1 MSDPDAKYVIVM
13 TTCPTDEEATR
24 IAAALVQGKMAAC
37 VQASAI
43 TSTYRWQGAVESN
56 KEVRLTIKARRAN
69 YAAIEALIR
78 VMHSY
83 ENPEV
88 LAVPVLAG
96 SRIYLEWIE
105 AETQG

>member
-13 TTCPTDEEATR
+13 TTCPIDEEANR

-37 VQASAI
+37 VQTSAI
-43 TSTYRWQGAVESN
+43 TSTYRWQGAVESS
-56 KEVRLTIKARRAN
+56 KEVRLMIKARRAN

-88 LAVPVLAG
+88 LAIPVLAG

>member
-1 MSDPDAKYVIVM
+1 LSDPDAKYVIVM
-13 TTCPTDEEATR
+13 TTCPTDEEANR

-37 VQASAI
+37 VQTSAI
-43 TSTYRWQGAVESN
+43 TSTYRWQGAVESS
-56 KEVRLTIKARRAN
+56 KEVGLMIKARRAN

-88 LAVPVLAG
+88 LAIPVLAG

>member
-1 MSDPDAKYVIVM
+1 M
-13 TTCPTDEEATR
+13 
-24 IAAALVQGKMAAC
+24 
-37 VQASAI
+37 
-43 TSTYRWQGAVESN
+43 
-56 KEVRLTIKARRAN
+56 IKARRAN

-88 LAVPVLAG
+88 LAIPVLAG

>member
-1 MSDPDAKYVIVM
+1 LSDPDAKYVIVM

-24 IAAALVQGKMAAC
+24 IATALVQGKMAAC

-43 TSTYRWQGAVESN
+43 TSTYRWQGAVETG
-56 KEVRLTIKARRAN
+56 KEVRLMVKAKRAN
-69 YAAIEALIR
+69 YAAIEALVR

-96 SRIYLEWIE
+96 SRNYLEWIE

>member
-1 MSDPDAKYVIVM
+1 V
-13 TTCPTDEEATR
+13 
-24 IAAALVQGKMAAC
+24 AA
-37 VQASAI
+37 
-43 TSTYRWQGAVESN
+43 REP
-56 KEVRLTIKARRAN
+56 N

-83 ENPEV
+83 ETPEV
-88 LAVPVLAG
+88 LAIPVLAG